1 MSLLNIIFSL
11 ALTLNLSLAHAD
23 TSQRYQQY
31 PPTAEGI
38 GKVYMGREISHVMG
52 YQGAAWLE
60 RESREKEERTDVLI
74 NTSNLQPGMVVADI
88 GAGTGFLSRQMAA
101 KVGASGKVFAVDVQP
116 EMVAKLKKLAKTYQN
131 IQPLLSQ
138 ARGVDL
144 PKQSVDL
151 VIMVD
156 VYHELAFPYE
166 VIQSVLP
173 ALKPNGRL
181 VLVEYRAEDDRVP
194 IKATHKM
201 SEAQVIKEMR
211 VHPLKWQQTY
221 HDLPWQHIVVFTAAP
236 VRAH

>member
-1 MSLLNIIFSL
+1 MHFLKTIICL
-11 ALTLNLSLAHAD
+11 ALTFHLSLAHAD
-23 TSQRYQQY
+23 SSQRYQQY
-31 PPTAEGI
+31 TATAEGI

-74 NTSNLQPGMVVADI
+74 NTLNLQPGMVVADI
-88 GAGTGFLSRQMAA
+88 GAGTGFLARQMAA
-101 KVGASGKVFAVDVQP
+101 KVGPAGKVFALDVQP
-116 EMVAKLKKLAKTYQN
+116 EMVSKLNKLAKSYQN
-131 IQPLLSQ
+131 IQPMLSQ

-144 PKQSVDL
+144 PKNSVDL
-151 VIMVD
+151 AIMVD

-166 VIQSVLP
+166 VVQSLLP
-173 ALKPNGRL
+173 ALKANGRL

-211 VHPLKWQQTY
+211 AHALKWQHTH
-221 HDLPWQHIVVFTAAP
+221 HDLPWQHVVVFSKSQ
-236 VRAH
+236 